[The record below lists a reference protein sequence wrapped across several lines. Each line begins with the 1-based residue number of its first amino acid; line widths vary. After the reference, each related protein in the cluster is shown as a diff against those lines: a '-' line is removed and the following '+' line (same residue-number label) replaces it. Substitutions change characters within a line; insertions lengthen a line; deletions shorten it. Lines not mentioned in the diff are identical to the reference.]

1 MNRKANHKHLNY
13 GKGSCQDHR
22 LKKRHLHNDKIRY
35 KTCLGKENNNFA
47 NTRIKAG
54 DQAFA
59 NVRVRTFCVWACRI
73 FNTRFR
79 DAAELQR
86 GIPLRR
92 RSVVGRGESGWCS
105 DVTSTHGAWRHAGV
119 RFLLPGVF
127 NSCRIFFSEVLDSA
141 RALSS
146 HRTRPL
152 AHIPLFLQPSNNR

>member
-1 MNRKANHKHLNY
+1 MNRKANHKHLNC

-59 NVRVRTFCVWACRI
+59 NVRVRKFCVWACRI
-73 FNTRFR
+73 FNTRFS
-79 DAAELQR
+79 DAAEFQR

-127 NSCRIFFSEVLDSA
+127 QHNTQQRLFVGKRGSIISGDQN
-141 RALSS
+141 RAVAWLN
-146 HRTRPL
+146 L
-152 AHIPLFLQPSNNR
+152 

>member
-1 MNRKANHKHLNY
+1 MNRKANHKHLNC

-35 KTCLGKENNNFA
+35 KTCLGKENKNLA

-54 DQAFA
+54 DQPFA

-73 FNTRFR
+73 FNTRFS
-79 DAAELQR
+79 DAAEFQR

-127 NSCRIFFSEVLDSA
+127 QYGTQ
-141 RALSS
+141 
-146 HRTRPL
+146 HRYCVGVFR
-152 AHIPLFLQPSNNR
+152 Q